1 MRTIHSPRLS
11 ILLPARDAAPTLH
24 ACLCSITR
32 QTERSWECILVDDGS
47 TDETTTIARLF
58 ADRDS
63 RFRVV
68 ATPQRGLI
76 AALNEGLR
84 HCRAPLV
91 ARMDADDVMHRQRLR
106 IQAEALDHDA
116 RLSAVGCRVRLFP
129 RRSLSPRLR
138 EYEEWLN
145 GLQSAADVMRDAFI
159 ECPVAHPTL
168 MMRRDVAADGYID
181 RGWAEDYDLVL
192 RALARGRRIAIVPER
207 LIAWRNGPNSLSRRD
222 PRYAQERFTACKAHF
237 LSIGFLAAH
246 PTYVLWGYGATGRTL
261 RRALAAHGRVPSHI
275 VEVKRSRIGQRIH
288 GAEVVPDSAITTLR
302 GRRIVVSVARAGP
315 RAIIRAAL
323 ARAGFVEGEDFVCAA

>member
-1 MRTIHSPRLS
+1 MRTNNPPRIS
-11 ILLPARDAAPTLH
+11 IVLPARDAAPTLP
-24 ACLCSITR
+24 ACLRSIAR
-32 QTERSWECILVDDGS
+32 QTERSWECIIVDDGS
-47 TDETTTIARLF
+47 IDETARIARLF
-58 ADRDS
+58 ADHDP

-68 ATPQRGLI
+68 TTPPCGLI

-91 ARMDADDVMHRQRLR
+91 ARMDADDLMHRRRLR
-106 IQAEALDHDA
+106 VQAEALDHDA
-116 RLSAVGCRVRLFP
+116 MLSAVGSRVRLFP

-145 GLQSAADVMRDAFI
+145 GLQSAADVRRDAFI

-168 MMRRDVAADGYID
+168 MMRRDIAADGYVD
-181 RGWAEDYDLVL
+181 RGWPEDYDLVL
-192 RALARGRRIAIVPER
+192 RALSRGHRIAVVPER
-207 LIAWRNGPNSLSRRD
+207 LTAWRNGPNSLSRRD
-222 PRYAQERFTACKAHF
+222 LRYAQDRFTACKAHF

-246 PTYVLWGYGATGRTL
+246 ATYVLWGYGGTGRTL

-288 GAEVVPDSAITTLR
+288 GAEVVPDTAITTLR

-315 RAIIRAAL
+315 RSIIRTAL